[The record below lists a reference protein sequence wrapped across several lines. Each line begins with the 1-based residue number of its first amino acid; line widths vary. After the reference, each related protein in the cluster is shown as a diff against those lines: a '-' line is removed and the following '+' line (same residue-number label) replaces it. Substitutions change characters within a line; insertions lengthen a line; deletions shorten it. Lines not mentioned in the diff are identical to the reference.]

1 MPAIVSC
8 FHNFFFLTLFS
19 GPIPTNQGMLAIG
32 GFAVAQ
38 MRPAWCPNE
47 IIISNADGER
57 CVDSEIFR
65 KKNRLDLLI
74 GWMCKI
80 QP

>member
-1 MPAIVSC
+1 
-8 FHNFFFLTLFS
+8 
-19 GPIPTNQGMLAIG
+19 MLAIG